1 MIQGFCRWL
10 LYKKLGWT
18 KCVTVAHPDKFII
31 CLAPHTSNW
40 DFIIGQ
46 LYAQAEGFKINFLMK
61 REWFFWPL
69 GVIFRSL
76 GGIPVWR
83 SKHTSMTDNLAE
95 TAKTKDSFKL
105 CITPEGTR
113 SPNTE
118 WKKGFYFIALK
129 AEIPI
134 LLYGVDYEKKKIYV
148 TGIDI
153 VNDTIEL
160 ERVKK
165 QGSKLVRIK
174 TDHILNNI
182 DKPNTEVMVVD
193 RRTDK
198 YLTEYYLTLPYG
210 LKLEKIPQVSSSTLN
225 TVITRDLTIR
235 LGENGKESK
244 EKYFANVAGD
254 FSASSYKAADMIKV
268 ADEGMGYV
276 LDIVGNLVWE
286 RGRVS
291 ASAKAEDVDVDYVY
305 DEDDSVHSA
314 IRLFLTAKGIYIST
328 EDLNKKGT
336 IMDILRSQSEISPIN
351 LTGVDFDNILYYIAK
366 GSPVIAMQDGK
377 TAVLLTAYTPQ
388 KIEIMNAKTGKKSQM
403 ERKEAEKMFKAAGN
417 VYISALN

>member
-118 WKKGFYFIALK
+118 WKTRFSFIALK

-134 LLYGVDYEKKKIYV
+134 LLYGVDYEKKKIV
-148 TGIDI
+148 C
-153 VNDTIEL
+153 
-160 ERVKK
+160 
-165 QGSKLVRIK
+165 
-174 TDHILNNI
+174 TDSFTPSGNI
-182 DKPNTEVMVVD
+182 DEEMP
-193 RRTDK
+193 
-198 YLTEYYLTLPYG
+198 
-210 LKLEKIPQVSSSTLN
+210 KIKS
-225 TVITRDLTIR
+225 
-235 LGENGKESK
+235 
-244 EKYFANVAGD
+244 YFKD
-254 FSASSYKAADMIKV
+254 FK
-268 ADEGMGYV
+268 
-276 LDIVGNLVWE
+276 
-286 RGRVS
+286 
-291 ASAKAEDVDVDYVY
+291 
-305 DEDDSVHSA
+305 
-314 IRLFLTAKGIYIST
+314 
-328 EDLNKKGT
+328 
-336 IMDILRSQSEISPIN
+336 
-351 LTGVDFDNILYYIAK
+351 
-366 GSPVIAMQDGK
+366 
-377 TAVLLTAYTPQ
+377 
-388 KIEIMNAKTGKKSQM
+388 GKKP
-403 ERKEAEKMFKAAGN
+403 ENFA
-417 VYISALN
+417 Y

>member
-18 KCVTVAHPDKFII
+18 KCVTVAHPNKFII

-134 LLYGVDYEKKKIYV
+134 LLYGVDYEKKKIV
-148 TGIDI
+148 C
-153 VNDTIEL
+153 
-160 ERVKK
+160 
-165 QGSKLVRIK
+165 
-174 TDHILNNI
+174 TDSFTPSGNI
-182 DKPNTEVMVVD
+182 DEDMP
-193 RRTDK
+193 
-198 YLTEYYLTLPYG
+198 
-210 LKLEKIPQVSSSTLN
+210 KIKS
-225 TVITRDLTIR
+225 
-235 LGENGKESK
+235 
-244 EKYFANVAGD
+244 YFKD
-254 FSASSYKAADMIKV
+254 FK
-268 ADEGMGYV
+268 
-276 LDIVGNLVWE
+276 
-286 RGRVS
+286 
-291 ASAKAEDVDVDYVY
+291 
-305 DEDDSVHSA
+305 
-314 IRLFLTAKGIYIST
+314 
-328 EDLNKKGT
+328 
-336 IMDILRSQSEISPIN
+336 
-351 LTGVDFDNILYYIAK
+351 
-366 GSPVIAMQDGK
+366 
-377 TAVLLTAYTPQ
+377 
-388 KIEIMNAKTGKKSQM
+388 GKKP
-403 ERKEAEKMFKAAGN
+403 ENFA
-417 VYISALN
+417 Y

>member
-69 GVIFRSL
+69 GVIFRGL

-134 LLYGVDYEKKKIYV
+134 LLYGVDYEKKKIV
-148 TGIDI
+148 C
-153 VNDTIEL
+153 
-160 ERVKK
+160 
-165 QGSKLVRIK
+165 
-174 TDHILNNI
+174 TDSFTPSGNI
-182 DKPNTEVMVVD
+182 DEDMP
-193 RRTDK
+193 
-198 YLTEYYLTLPYG
+198 
-210 LKLEKIPQVSSSTLN
+210 KIKS
-225 TVITRDLTIR
+225 
-235 LGENGKESK
+235 
-244 EKYFANVAGD
+244 YFKD
-254 FSASSYKAADMIKV
+254 FK
-268 ADEGMGYV
+268 
-276 LDIVGNLVWE
+276 
-286 RGRVS
+286 
-291 ASAKAEDVDVDYVY
+291 
-305 DEDDSVHSA
+305 
-314 IRLFLTAKGIYIST
+314 
-328 EDLNKKGT
+328 
-336 IMDILRSQSEISPIN
+336 
-351 LTGVDFDNILYYIAK
+351 
-366 GSPVIAMQDGK
+366 
-377 TAVLLTAYTPQ
+377 
-388 KIEIMNAKTGKKSQM
+388 GKKP
-403 ERKEAEKMFKAAGN
+403 ENFA
-417 VYISALN
+417 Y